1 MKKVLLFAAFAAFAM
16 TSVNAQDEDSSGFA
30 KSDIYMTGTVGFNS
44 STTSYSTSGIDDDDS
59 SSTTF
64 SPAVGYMLS
73 DNIALEAG
81 LSYSSSDGYDEEFE
95 LDAETT
101 VTTFSVG
108 ARWFMNPSDKFSLSV
123 GAGLGFGSGTTT
135 FTGSTAELEA
145 SGLTFTVAPAVNYW
159 MSDSWGLFANV
170 AAFEYSSVE
179 NSNNQT
185 SDTSDT
191 TSTGLNIDLSDINF
205 GMVYKF

>member
-16 TSVNAQDEDSSGFA
+16 TSVNAQDDSSGFA

-44 STTSYSTSGIDDDDS
+44 STESSNITGDTDTDN
-59 SSTTF
+59 SSTEF
-64 SPAVGYMLS
+64 SPAIGYMLT

-81 LSYSSSDGYDEEFE
+81 LGYESGDDGST
-95 LDAETT
+95 ETT

-123 GAGLGFGSGTTT
+123 GAGLGFGSGTAPFVGQTVE
-135 FTGSTAELEA
+135 GELSA
-145 SGLTFTVAPAVNYW
+145 LTFTVAPAVNYW
-159 MSDSWGLFANV
+159 MSDSWGLFANI
-170 AAFEYSSVE
+170 AAFQYSSTTTG
-179 NSNNQT
+179 NSAT
-185 SDTSDT
+185 SDEFDT
-191 TSTGLNIDLSDINF
+191 TSTGLNIDLTDINF

>member
-16 TSVNAQDEDSSGFA
+16 TSVNAQDDSSGFA

-44 STTSYSTSGIDDDDS
+44 STESSNVAGSVDVDN
-59 SSTTF
+59 SSTEF
-64 SPAVGYMLS
+64 SPAIGYMLT

-81 LSYSSSDGYDEEFE
+81 LSYSSSDGFDEESE

-101 VTTFSVG
+101 ITTFSVG

-123 GAGLGFGSGTTT
+123 GAGLGFGSGTRSYTGTT
-135 FTGSTAELEA
+135 FEGERSA
-145 SGLTFTVAPAVNYW
+145 LTFTVAPAVNYW
-159 MSDSWGLFANV
+159 ISDSWGLFANI
-170 AAFEYSSVE
+170 AAFEYASTTD
-179 NSNNQT
+179 SNNQD
-185 SDTSDT
+185 SDELET
-191 TSTGLNIDLSDINF
+191 TSTGLNIDLTDINF

>member
-44 STTSYSTSGIDDDDS
+44 STESSNITGDTDTDN
-59 SSTTF
+59 SSTEF
-64 SPAVGYMLS
+64 SPAIGYMLT

-81 LSYSSSDGYDEEFE
+81 LGYESGDDGST
-95 LDAETT
+95 ETT

-123 GAGLGFGSGTTT
+123 GAGLGFGSGTAT
-135 FTGSTAELEA
+135 FVGQTVEGELSA
-145 SGLTFTVAPAVNYW
+145 LTFTVAPAVNYW
-159 MSDSWGLFANV
+159 MSDSWGLFANI
-170 AAFEYSSVE
+170 AAFQYSSITE
-179 NSNNQT
+179 GNSAT
-185 SDTSDT
+185 SDEFDT
-191 TSTGLNIDLSDINF
+191 TSTGLNIDLTDINF

>member
-30 KSDIYMTGTVGFNS
+30 KSDIYMSGTVGFNS
-44 STTSYSTSGIDDDDS
+44 STTSYSTSGIDDDDT

-64 SPAVGYMLS
+64 SPAVGYMLT

-81 LSYSSSDGYDEEFE
+81 LGYSTVDE
-95 LDAETT
+95 DSAETT

-108 ARWFMNPSDKFSLSV
+108 ARWFMNPTDKFSFSV
-123 GAGLGFGSGTTT
+123 GAGLGFGSGTRTYDANA
-135 FTGSTAELEA
+135 GLP
-145 SGLTFTVAPAVNYW
+145 SGYEDERSLLTFTVAPAVNYW
-159 MSDSWGLFANV
+159 ISDSFGLIANI
-170 AAFEYSSVE
+170 AAFQYSSVE
-179 NSNNQT
+179 DSNNET
-185 SDTSDT
+185 SASSDT
-191 TSTGLNIDLSDINF
+191 TSTGLNVDLSNINF

>member
-16 TSVNAQDEDSSGFA
+16 TSVNAQDDSSGFA

-44 STTSYSTSGIDDDDS
+44 STESSNITGDTDTDN

-64 SPAVGYMLS
+64 SPAIGYMLT

-81 LSYSSSDGYDEEFE
+81 LSYSSTDGFDEESE

-101 VTTFSVG
+101 ITTFSVG
-108 ARWFMNPSDKFSLSV
+108 ARWFMNPTDKFSLSV
-123 GAGLGFGSGTTT
+123 GAGLGFGSGTRSYTGTT
-135 FTGSTAELEA
+135 FEGERSAM
-145 SGLTFTVAPAVNYW
+145 TFTVAPAVNYW
-159 MSDSWGLFANV
+159 ISDSWGLFANI
-170 AAFEYSSVE
+170 AAFEYASVTD
-179 NSNNQT
+179 SNNQD
-185 SDTSDT
+185 SDEYDT
-191 TSTGLNIDLSDINF
+191 TSTGLNIDLTDINF

>member
-16 TSVNAQDEDSSGFA
+16 TSVNAQDDSSGFA

-44 STTSYSTSGIDDDDS
+44 STESSNITGDTDTDN
-59 SSTTF
+59 SSTEF
-64 SPAVGYMLS
+64 SPAIGYMLT

-81 LSYSSSDGYDEEFE
+81 LGYESGDDGST
-95 LDAETT
+95 ETT

-123 GAGLGFGSGTTT
+123 GAGLGFGSGTAT
-135 FTGSTAELEA
+135 FVGETVEGELSA
-145 SGLTFTVAPAVNYW
+145 LTFTVAPAVNYW
-159 MSDSWGLFANV
+159 MSDSWGLFANI
-170 AAFEYSSVE
+170 AAFQYSSTTTG
-179 NSNNQT
+179 NSAT
-185 SDTSDT
+185 SDEFDT
-191 TSTGLNIDLSDINF
+191 TSTGLNIDLTDINF

>member
-16 TSVNAQDEDSSGFA
+16 TSVNAQDDSSGFA

-44 STTSYSTSGIDDDDS
+44 STESSNITGDTDTDN
-59 SSTTF
+59 SSTEF
-64 SPAVGYMLS
+64 SPAIGYMLT

-81 LSYSSSDGYDEEFE
+81 LGYESGDDGST
-95 LDAETT
+95 ETT

-123 GAGLGFGSGTTT
+123 GAGLGFGSGTAT
-135 FTGSTAELEA
+135 FVGETVEGELSA
-145 SGLTFTVAPAVNYW
+145 LTFTVAPAVNYW
-159 MSDSWGLFANV
+159 MSDSWGLFANI
-170 AAFEYSSVE
+170 AAFQYSSITE
-179 NSNNQT
+179 GNSAT
-185 SDTSDT
+185 SDEFDT
-191 TSTGLNIDLSDINF
+191 TSTGLNIDLTDINF

>member
-16 TSVNAQDEDSSGFA
+16 TNVNAQDDSSGFA

-44 STTSYSTSGIDDDDS
+44 STTSYSTSGIDDDET

-64 SPAVGYMLS
+64 SPAVGYMIS
-73 DNIALEAG
+73 DNIALEVG
-81 LSYSSSDGYDEEFE
+81 LDYTSAEGYD
-95 LDAETT
+95 DVAMADSETT
-101 VTTFSVG
+101 ITAFQVG

-135 FTGSTAELEA
+135 FTGSTVELEA

-159 MSDSWGLFANV
+159 MSDSWGLFANI

-179 NSNNQT
+179 SSNNQT

-191 TSTGLNIDLSDINF
+191 TSTGLNIDLSNINF

>member
-16 TSVNAQDEDSSGFA
+16 TSVNAQDDSSGFA

-44 STTSYSTSGIDDDDS
+44 STESSNITGDTDTDN
-59 SSTTF
+59 SSTEF
-64 SPAVGYMLS
+64 SPTIGYMVS

-81 LSYSSSDGYDEEFE
+81 LGYESGDDGST
-95 LDAETT
+95 ETT
-101 VTTFSVG
+101 ITTFSVG

-123 GAGLGFGSGTTT
+123 GAGLGFGSGTVT
-135 FTGSTAELEA
+135 FVGETYEGEI

-159 MSDSWGLFANV
+159 MSDSWGLFANI
-170 AAFEYSSVE
+170 AAFEYSSITE
-179 NSNNQT
+179 GDNAT
-185 SDTSDT
+185 SDEYDT
-191 TSTGLNIDLSDINF
+191 TSTGLNIDLTDINF

>member
-44 STTSYSTSGIDDDDS
+44 STESSNITGDTDTDN
-59 SSTTF
+59 SSTEF
-64 SPAVGYMLS
+64 SPAIGYMLT

-81 LSYSSSDGYDEEFE
+81 LGYESGDDGST
-95 LDAETT
+95 ETT

-123 GAGLGFGSGTTT
+123 GAGLGFGSGTAT
-135 FTGSTAELEA
+135 FVGETVEGELSA
-145 SGLTFTVAPAVNYW
+145 LTFTVAPAVNYW
-159 MSDSWGLFANV
+159 MSDSWGLFANI
-170 AAFEYSSVE
+170 AAFQYSSTTTG
-179 NSNNQT
+179 NSAT
-185 SDTSDT
+185 SDEFDT
-191 TSTGLNIDLSDINF
+191 TSTGLNIDLTDINF